1 MGIRQVIVMRG
12 GNMEEHGIEKRQSGI
27 ELLKIIGMVLIVIAH
42 VQGSVIA
49 AGRNWDCVQSMNTA
63 TENWQYVILMM
74 FGYFGCLGNNIFLI
88 SSAWFLCGSGRKRS
102 NKKMLNMVLD
112 VWIISVMYLLLFVVL
127 GEKITI
133 KDAIKSFFPTILNNN
148 WYITGYLL
156 LYAVFPYLNRMI
168 ERMTQRELLTF
179 NIAGFCLYYGISF
192 VKRSFFVNEFILF
205 IVMYFFIAYIKTY
218 MNTFFAGKK
227 VNYTLLLLGGG
238 MTAGITLLTNFVG
251 LKIEYIGTHI
261 GYWVSMSNPFLL
273 MIAVALFQ
281 IFRQKTFVNTAVN
294 IVSGLSLYVYIIHE
308 NLLMRTIFRPRV
320 FYYIYTRAG
329 YQYIVLWV
337 LGFAALLFIGS
348 AMAAFVFKCT
358 VHRLSERIT
367 QKIYGKIVPVYDR
380 WIRLAMKIN

>member
-205 IVMYFFIAYIKTY
+205 IVMYFFIANINHSRTPI
-218 MNTFFAGKK
+218 FAGKQGTSPG
-227 VNYTLLLLGGG
+227 VGLGGG
-238 MTAGITLLTNFVG
+238 YDG
-251 LKIEYIGTHI
+251 
-261 GYWVSMSNPFLL
+261 
-273 MIAVALFQ
+273 
-281 IFRQKTFVNTAVN
+281 RD
-294 IVSGLSLYVYIIHE
+294 YV
-308 NLLMRTIFRPRV
+308 TDKFC
-320 FYYIYTRAG
+320 
-329 YQYIVLWV
+329 
-337 LGFAALLFIGS
+337 GF
-348 AMAAFVFKCT
+348 K
-358 VHRLSERIT
+358 
-367 QKIYGKIVPVYDR
+367 D
-380 WIRLAMKIN
+380 